1 MSEPI
6 YAVLFHVRAKELP
19 TVLSVVE
26 KSATLISVTP
36 TEETKAPP
44 EKKRQH
50 YVNGKRF
57 KDISGQDLVLQTLAE
72 HKGVCDIIQLSKAF
86 VSHDFAADS
95 YSSAVTYLIKE
106 GKVRRL
112 ERSRI
117 ALVGTTIHK
126 GAGA

>member
-6 YAVLFHVRAKELP
+6 YTVLFHVRAKELP
-19 TVLSVVE
+19 TILQVVE
-26 KSATLISVTP
+26 RSATLISVTP
-36 TEETKAPP
+36 TEETKAP
-44 EKKRQH
+44 EKKHQH
-50 YVNGKRF
+50 YVNGKHI

-86 VSHDFAADS
+86 VSRNFAAGS
-95 YSSAVTYLIKE
+95 YSSAVTYLVKE

-112 ERSRI
+112 GQGRI
-117 ALVGTTIHK
+117 ALTTIHK

>member
-6 YAVLFHVRAKELP
+6 YVVLFHVRAKELP

-26 KSATLISVTP
+26 KSATLISVRP

-44 EKKRQH
+44 EKKRQR
-50 YVNGKRF
+50 YVNSKHR
-57 KDISGQDLVLQTLAE
+57 KDISGQDLVLQTLTE
-72 HKGVCDIIQLSKAF
+72 HKGVCDTIQLSKAF
-86 VSHDFAADS
+86 VNHGFANDS
-95 YSSAVTYLIKE
+95 YSSAVTYLVKN

-112 ERSRI
+112 ERGRV
-117 ALVGTTIHK
+117 ALIGTTIHK